1 MNKKSNHVIGPE
13 SDGIAKKKQV
23 VCLLPS
29 PSSLYASFV
38 LLPQIQGERL
48 EVAHK
53 LHNRIKMKNQVQH
66 RLEGGV

>member
-23 VCLLPS
+23 VYLLPILPS
-29 PSSLYASFV
+29 PPSLYASFV

-53 LHNRIKMKNQVQH
+53 LHNRIKIKTKYST
-66 RLEGGV
+66 G